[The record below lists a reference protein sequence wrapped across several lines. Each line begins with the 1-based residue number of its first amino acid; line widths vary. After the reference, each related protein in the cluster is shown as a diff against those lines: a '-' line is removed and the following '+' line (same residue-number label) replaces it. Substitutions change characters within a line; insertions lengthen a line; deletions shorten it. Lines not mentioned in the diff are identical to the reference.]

1 MCVNFY
7 CQGLYAKP
15 TKPVHVAVSAYG
27 KTRHNAHNTQLTI
40 FAVSGGLCGHYDA
53 FYQSLPQAVGG
64 YGFCGRSIQA
74 LFIVTAKKINVF
86 NYNRRYSRVMEKL
99 ECGILVYQVSFFFYY
114 DTHYIEQRMDFY
126 PKSYFVRTTLPYF
139 VGLFPYRTEQIF
151 LLYYLLSSL
160 CCCFFSTLL
169 WFLVTLIRILWWIKF

>member
-1 MCVNFY
+1 MCVNFC

-99 ECGILVYQVSFFFYY
+99 ECGILVYQVSFF
-114 DTHYIEQRMDFY
+114 
-126 PKSYFVRTTLPYF
+126 
-139 VGLFPYRTEQIF
+139 
-151 LLYYLLSSL
+151 
-160 CCCFFSTLL
+160 LL
-169 WFLVTLIRILWWIKF
+169 WHALHWTTDGLLPKIVFCPNDFTVFCGFIPLSNRTNLFTVLFTVVALLLFFFDFIMIFGYTY

>member
-1 MCVNFY
+1 MFGFCERRYWLSAQPALPLSAHVWV
-7 CQGLYAKP
+7 LWALWRVLPIAP
-15 TKPVHVAVSAYG
+15 T
-27 KTRHNAHNTQLTI
+27 
-40 FAVSGGLCGHYDA
+40 GGGW
-53 FYQSLPQAVGG
+53 VGG